1 MNPTEIFPVV
11 LCCSGNDPSGGAG
24 IQADI
29 EALSSQ
35 ACHTAPVITCLTVQD
50 SQDVK
55 RIEPLHPSLFTR
67 QMRAVLEDMPVAVIK
82 VGLLGSAEIVKALY
96 SVLMDYPELPVVL
109 DPILASG
116 GSGKSLANDDLIEAI
131 ERYLIPNTYLMTPN
145 RHEALTLTGAEDEQS
160 AALNLLENGC
170 EYVLITGADSKT
182 EQVHNVLYHDASQLE
197 RFSWQRLP
205 HSYHGSGCTL
215 SASIAGLLAQGEH
228 PIAAVRQAQEYTW
241 QTLKAAHRPGMGQHL
256 PNRFFWASG
265 EEEEEK
271 K

>member
-1 MNPTEIFPVV
+1 MDSPEIFPIV

-35 ACHTAPVITCLTVQD
+35 ACHAAPIITCLTVQD

-55 RIEPLHPSLFTR
+55 RIEPLHPSLFTQ
-67 QMRAVLEDMPVAVIK
+67 QMRTVLEDMPVAVIK
-82 VGLLGSAEIVKALY
+82 VGLLGSVEIVKALY
-96 SVLMDYPELPVVL
+96 SVLMDYPELPMVL

-116 GSGKSLANDDLIEAI
+116 GSGKAMANDDLIEAM
-131 ERYLIPNTYLMTPN
+131 ERYLIPNTFVLTPN
-145 RHEALTLTGAEDEQS
+145 RHEALTLSGAENEQS
-160 AALNLLENGC
+160 AALNLLENGA

-182 EQVHNVLYHDASQLE
+182 EQVHNVLYHHATQLE
-197 RFSWQRLP
+197 RFDWPRLP

-241 QTLKAAHRPGMGQHL
+241 QSLKAAHRPGMGQHL
-256 PNRFFWASG
+256 PNRFYWASS
-265 EEEEEK
+265 ESEK